1 MRTLTMREIVEVYL
15 LVLLFFGNPNLL
27 PVRMCVERYIEL
39 GVDVFQFGGDS
50 LEGACIG
57 KRDFIDIARDNL
69 SIFGIDRLLLV
80 ERRCGG
86 FGDKLVE
93 FRVAVAGRVG
103 VRDAAL
109 IAQVASVNAEDRI
122 GPGSQRYD
130 GGVEIMSL
138 VDLVRPDLSV
148 KPGHLDAETYRGP
161 LRLDDP
167 GDPFKWRHR
176 RVGKFDAEALAIL

>member
-1 MRTLTMREIVEVYL
+1 MREIVEVYP
-15 LVLLFFGNPNLL
+15 LVLLVFGNPTLL

-57 KRDFIDIARDNL
+57 ERDFIDIARDYL

-86 FGDKLVE
+86 CGDEVVE
-93 FRVAVAGRVG
+93 FGIAVAGRVG

-109 IAQVASVNAEDRI
+109 SAQVASVNAEDRI
-122 GPGSQRYD
+122 GPGSQRDD
-130 GGVEIMSL
+130 GGIEIMSF
-138 VDLVRPDLSV
+138 VDL
-148 KPGHLDAETYRGP
+148 E
-161 LRLDDP
+161 
-167 GDPFKWRHR
+167 
-176 RVGKFDAEALAIL
+176 I